1 MIFYRIFDIFFFFQ
15 MVKREVADG
24 KIVNVSFRHEGD
36 GIQDQTGDFKMMTEP
51 DISSLYKPDFPTLTI
66 QEAGVVREEIL
77 DETQYTLGR
86 GVDCQLILADNNV
99 SRHHAEL
106 KFNGTAWCITDL
118 DSVNGTFV
126 NTSPVSSVELKH
138 MDTIQI
144 GSAVLIFNDPHH
156 PGEVEQWNNVED
168 PEASNFNFESMQR
181 VIRRLEENIATV
193 FKGNPEVIRDL
204 IVCLMADGHLLLE
217 DAPGVGKSLLAQTL
231 AKSVQGKY
239 KRIQFTPD
247 MLPSDITGMNIYDDM
262 KKDTRFLPG
271 PIFGNVILA
280 DEINRTTPRTQS
292 SLLECMSE
300 AVITLDGKRHI
311 LPKPFFVIAT
321 QNPNDYQ
328 GTYPLPEPQLDR
340 FLMRLSIGY
349 PTPEAEK
356 EILDSQMT
364 GHVLSRI
371 SYVIRS
377 NDVLRCQALV
387 RQVAVSDAI
396 KEYMIAIANATRH
409 HEALVNGI
417 SPRATLALM
426 RSCQSLAA
434 YNDRN
439 YVTPHDV
446 RCMLK
451 PVFSH
456 RLNLK
461 LKAKA
466 QWRSVDDLLDKIA
479 ESVKLKNEDTI

>member
-1 MIFYRIFDIFFFFQ
+1 
-15 MVKREVADG
+15 
-24 KIVNVSFRHEGD
+24 
-36 GIQDQTGDFKMMTEP
+36 MMTEKENSP
-51 DISSLYKPDFPTLTI
+51 GFKTDLATLTI
-66 QEAGVVREEIL
+66 QEAGTAREKLL
-77 DETQYTLGR
+77 DETHYVLGR
-86 GVDCQLILADNNV
+86 GSDCGILLADSNV

-106 KFNGTAWCITDL
+106 RFNGSAWVITDL
-118 DSVNGTFV
+118 DSANGTFV
-126 NTSPVSSVELKH
+126 NGSPVSTLELKH
-138 MDTIQI
+138 MDTIQL
-144 GSAVLIFNDPHH
+144 GSVVLVINDPHR
-156 PGEVEQWNNVED
+156 PGEVELWNNEED
-168 PEASNFNFESMQR
+168 PESSSFNFESMQR
-181 VIRRLEENIATV
+181 VIRRLEENIAQV
-193 FKGNPEVIRDL
+193 FKGKPEVIRDL

-217 DAPGVGKSLLAQTL
+217 DVPGVGKSLLAQTL
-231 AKSVQGKY
+231 AKSIQGRY

-247 MLPSDITGMNIYDDM
+247 MLPSDITGMNIYDDVQ
-262 KKDTRFLPG
+262 KDFHFLPG

-300 AVITLDGKRHI
+300 SAVTIDGRRHV

-321 QNPNDYQ
+321 QNPGDYQ

-349 PTPEAEK
+349 PSPEAEK

-364 GHVLSRI
+364 GNVLSRI

-396 KEYMIAIANATRH
+396 KEYIIAIADATRR

-434 YNDRN
+434 FDGRN
-439 YVTPHDV
+439 YVTPRDV
-446 RCMLK
+446 RSMLE
-451 PVFSH
+451 PVFGH
-456 RLNLK
+456 RLTLR
-461 LKAKA
+461 LKARA
-466 QWRSVDDLLDKIA
+466 QMQSVEKLLEKIA
-479 ESVKLKNEDTI
+479 ESVKLKNEDRL

>member
-1 MIFYRIFDIFFFFQ
+1 
-15 MVKREVADG
+15 
-24 KIVNVSFRHEGD
+24 
-36 GIQDQTGDFKMMTEP
+36 MMTEKENSP
-51 DISSLYKPDFPTLTI
+51 GFKTDLATLTI
-66 QEAGVVREEIL
+66 QEAGTAREKLL
-77 DETQYTLGR
+77 DETHYVLGR
-86 GVDCQLILADNNV
+86 GSDCGILLADSNV

-106 KFNGTAWCITDL
+106 RFNGSAWVITDL
-118 DSVNGTFV
+118 DSANGTFV
-126 NTSPVSSVELKH
+126 NGSPVSTLELKH
-138 MDTIQI
+138 MDTIQL
-144 GSAVLIFNDPHH
+144 GSVVLVINDPHR
-156 PGEVEQWNNVED
+156 PGEVELWNNEED
-168 PEASNFNFESMQR
+168 PESSSFNFESMQR
-181 VIRRLEENIATV
+181 VIRRLKENIAQV
-193 FKGNPEVIRDL
+193 FKGKPEVIRDL

-217 DAPGVGKSLLAQTL
+217 DVPGVGKSLLAQTL
-231 AKSVQGKY
+231 AKSIQGRY

-247 MLPSDITGMNIYDDM
+247 MLPSDITGMNIYDDVQ
-262 KKDTRFLPG
+262 KDFRFLPG

-300 AVITLDGKRHI
+300 SAVTIDGRRHV

-321 QNPNDYQ
+321 QNPGDYQ

-349 PTPEAEK
+349 PSPEAEK

-364 GHVLSRI
+364 GNVLSRI

-396 KEYMIAIANATRH
+396 KEYIIAIADATRR

-434 YNDRN
+434 FDGRN
-439 YVTPHDV
+439 YVTPRDV
-446 RCMLK
+446 RSMLE
-451 PVFSH
+451 PVFGH
-456 RLNLK
+456 RLTLR
-461 LKAKA
+461 LKARA
-466 QWRSVDDLLDKIA
+466 QMQSVEKLLEKIA
-479 ESVKLKNEDTI
+479 ESVKLKNEDRL

>member
-1 MIFYRIFDIFFFFQ
+1 
-15 MVKREVADG
+15 
-24 KIVNVSFRHEGD
+24 
-36 GIQDQTGDFKMMTEP
+36 MMTEQGLAP
-51 DISSLYKPDFPTLTI
+51 VFKTDFPTLTI
-66 QEAGVVREEIL
+66 QEAGTVSEKIL
-77 DETQYTLGR
+77 DETEYILGR
-86 GVDCQLILADNNV
+86 SNDCQLFLTDNNV
-99 SRHHAEL
+99 SRRHAEL
-106 KFNGTAWCITDL
+106 KFNGSAWVITDL
-118 DSVNGTFV
+118 DSANGTFV
-126 NTSPVSSVELKH
+126 NGSPIASLELKH

-144 GSAVLIFNDPHH
+144 GSVVLVFNDPHH
-156 PGEVEQWNNVED
+156 RGEMEQWNNEED
-168 PEASNFNFESMQR
+168 AESSNFNFEFMQR
-181 VIRRLEENIATV
+181 IIRRLENNIATV
-193 FKGNPEVIRDL
+193 FKGNNQVIRDL

-231 AKSVQGKY
+231 AKSVQGQY

-247 MLPSDITGMNIYDDM
+247 MLPSDITGMNIYDDV
-262 KKDTRFLPG
+262 KKDFRFLPG

-300 AVITLDGKRHI
+300 SAITLDGKRHV

-321 QNPNDYQ
+321 QNPDDYQ

-349 PTPEAEK
+349 PSPEAEK

-371 SYVIRS
+371 SYVIRN

-387 RQVAVSDAI
+387 RHVAVSDAI
-396 KEYMIAIANATRH
+396 KEYIIAIADATRH

-434 YNDRN
+434 YNNRN
-439 YVTPHDV
+439 YVTPEDV
-446 RCMLK
+446 RAMLN
-451 PVFSH
+451 PVFAH

-466 QWRSVDDLLDKIA
+466 EWKSVENLLEKIA
-479 ESVKLKNEDTI
+479 ESIKLKNEDQLG

>member
-1 MIFYRIFDIFFFFQ
+1 MLDRTPAFRVDYATLT
-15 MVKREVADG
+15 VHESGTTREV
-24 KIVNVSFRHEGD
+24 V
-36 GIQDQTGDFKMMTEP
+36 
-51 DISSLYKPDFPTLTI
+51 L
-66 QEAGVVREEIL
+66 EEDKYII
-77 DETQYTLGR
+77 GR
-86 GVDCQLILADNNV
+86 GADCGIILLDSNV

-106 KFNGTAWCITDL
+106 KIDGENWIVSDL
-118 DSVNGTFV
+118 ESVNGTFV
-126 NTSPVSSVELKH
+126 NAFPVSSRTLKH

-144 GSAVLIFNDPHH
+144 GAAMLVFNNPHALAD
-156 PGEVEQWNNVED
+156 GEKWENADN
-168 PEASNFNFESMQR
+168 PEKSGFNFDSMQR
-181 VIRRLEENIATV
+181 VIRRLEENIGEV
-193 FKGNPEVIRDL
+193 FKGNPDVVRDL

-231 AKSVQGKY
+231 AKSVQAQY
-239 KRIQFTPD
+239 RRIQFTPD
-247 MLPSDITGMNIYDDM
+247 MLPSDITGMNVYDDV
-262 KKDTRFLPG
+262 KKEFRFLPG

-300 AVITLDGKRHI
+300 SAVTMDGKRHV

-321 QNPNDYQ
+321 QNPGDYQ

-349 PTPEAEK
+349 PSPEAEK
-356 EILDSQMT
+356 EILDGQIS
-364 GHVLSRI
+364 GEALSRI

-377 NDVLRCQALV
+377 NDVIHCQALV
-387 RQVAVSDAI
+387 RFVTVSDAI
-396 KEYMIAIANATRH
+396 KNYIISIADATRH
-409 HEALVNGI
+409 HEALVNGT

-434 YNDRN
+434 YNGRN
-439 YVTPHDV
+439 YVTPQDV
-446 RCMLK
+446 RNMLK

-456 RLNLK
+456 RLRLK

-466 QWRSVDDLLDKIA
+466 EWKTVDNLLESIADSIKLPKEDDL
-479 ESVKLKNEDTI
+479 